1 MKRSKQM
8 AKSTTQEVLSLLKE
22 AEKSPTSL
30 SGAATLRRGHRGVD
44 VTYTTGTSSGTHMH
58 MGSVSTDLVSMSRL
72 EATKA
77 NAFEAGYKEAMT
89 KVWNMLPNPGETG
102 VVVNMG
108 RAIALKPMANGMIPD
123 NTSVILVSKEDVLPD
138 AEVSG
143 LPVIVAE
150 AIKELEV
157 GWYQDEKADLYYYEG
172 ESHWKEVDLATN
184 KKLTDD
190 AILGKLEYIG

>member
-1 MKRSKQM
+1 MKESKKM
-8 AKSTTQEVLSLLKE
+8 PKSTTKEVLGLIKE
-22 AEKSPTSL
+22 AEKSPISIPGTS
-30 SGAATLRRGHRGVD
+30 TLGRGHRGVD
-44 VTYTTGTSSGTHMH
+44 VIYTTSALSGTHM
-58 MGSVSTDLVSMSRL
+58 GSLSTDLVSMSRL

-77 NAFEAGYKEAMT
+77 SAFEAGYKEAMT

-102 VVVNMG
+102 IVINMG
-108 RAIALKPMANGMIPD
+108 RAIALKPMANGMTPD
-123 NTSVILVSKEDVLPD
+123 NSSVILVSKEDVLPD

-143 LPVIVAE
+143 QPVIVAE